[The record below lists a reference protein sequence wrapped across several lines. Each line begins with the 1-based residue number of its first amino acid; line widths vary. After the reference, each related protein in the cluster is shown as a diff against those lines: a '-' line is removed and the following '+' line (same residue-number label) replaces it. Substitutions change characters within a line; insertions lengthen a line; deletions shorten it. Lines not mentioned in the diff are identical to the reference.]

1 MKLYKYFLLIIFT
14 TFVYVGTSLAQVSF
28 KDIQAF
34 IQKEQY
40 KEALNLTNDHL
51 SRNKPDIKFQFLKG
65 LILTPLSQYVEAENL
80 FLKMAADNQKSPE
93 PLNNL
98 AVIYAIQGK
107 YLEAEETLKKA
118 LDTNTNYATAYSN
131 LGDIYAKAASRAY
144 NKALGLEESKVTNEE
159 KLLLLDELILPETE
173 LIKSL
178 EQENLELKKVV
189 KDSEVSLQEKNRMI
203 TIKDRQLAKL
213 GETQRSIQKLIQE
226 KVELNVKTKDLKST
240 LDEVMYSLSLKD
252 QQLAKLE
259 STQKSLESLTEENKV
274 LKSKLSQTEGS
285 LGELNRSLSLKDQQL
300 AKLESTQKSL
310 ESLTEE
316 NKVLKSKL
324 SQTEGSLGELNR
336 SLLLKDE
343 QLAKLDKSLDK
354 TMSNDLKKENNELKN
369 KVKET
374 ELLIQELKKSVTFR
388 KQGSGTDSQIADTA
402 IKEEKPVSLTEKA
415 TIDAPK
421 QLDRVKAVTDAITQW
436 TNSWSSKDVNGYIES
451 YAPEF
456 KPSKGLSRNAWE
468 KGRKKRL
475 SSPTFIKIT
484 LSNMSFNFRGENL
497 VKVSF
502 EQEYQSDTYRDKVNK
517 EITLKMINNKW
528 LITRERVR

>member
-1 MKLYKYFLLIIFT
+1 MKLSKYFLLIIFT
-14 TFVYVGTSLAQVSF
+14 TFLYVGVSLAQVSF
-28 KDIQAF
+28 KDIQTF

-40 KEALNLTNDHL
+40 KEALDLTNDHL
-51 SRNKPDIKFQFLKG
+51 SRNKTDIKYQFLKG
-65 LILTPLSQYVEAENL
+65 LILTHLGQYVEAENL
-80 FLKMAADNQKSPE
+80 FRRMAANNQKSPE

-107 YLEAEETLKKA
+107 YLEAEEALKKA
-118 LDTNTNYATAYSN
+118 LDTNSNYATAYSN

-285 LGELNRSLSLKDQQL
+285 LGELNRSL
-300 AKLESTQKSL
+300 
-310 ESLTEE
+310 
-316 NKVLKSKL
+316 
-324 SQTEGSLGELNR
+324 
-336 SLLLKDE
+336 LLKDE

-402 IKEEKPVSLTEKA
+402 IKEEKSVSLDEKA

-484 LSNMSFNFRGENL
+484 LSNISINFRGENL
-497 VKVSF
+497 AKVSF
-502 EQEYQSDTYRDKVNK
+502 EQEYQSDTYRDTVNK
-517 EITLKMINNKW
+517 EITLKMIDNEW
-528 LITRERVR
+528 LITRERVRQ

>member
-14 TFVYVGTSLAQVSF
+14 TFVYVGSSFAQVSF
-28 KDIQAF
+28 EDIQAF

-51 SRNKPDIKFQFLKG
+51 SRNKTDIKFQFLKG
-65 LILTPLSQYVEAENL
+65 LILTHLSQYVEAENL

-259 STQKSLESLTEENKV
+259 TTQKSL
-274 LKSKLSQTEGS
+274 Q
-285 LGELNRSLSLKDQQL
+285 
-300 AKLESTQKSL
+300 
-310 ESLTEE
+310 SLTEE

-402 IKEEKPVSLTEKA
+402 IKEEKSVSLDEKA

-468 KGRKKRL
+468 EGRKKRL

-484 LSNMSFNFRGENL
+484 LSNISINFRGENL
-497 VKVSF
+497 AKVSF
-502 EQEYQSDTYRDKVNK
+502 EQEYQSDTYRDTVNK
-517 EITLKMINNKW
+517 EITLKMIDNEW
-528 LITRERVR
+528 LITRERVRQ

>member
-40 KEALNLTNDHL
+40 KEALDLTNDHL
-51 SRNKPDIKFQFLKG
+51 SRNKTDIKFQFLKG
-65 LILTPLSQYVEAENL
+65 LILTHLGKYVEAENL

-285 LGELNRSLSLKDQQL
+285 LGELNRSL
-300 AKLESTQKSL
+300 
-310 ESLTEE
+310 
-316 NKVLKSKL
+316 
-324 SQTEGSLGELNR
+324 
-336 SLLLKDE
+336 LLKDE

-388 KQGSGTDSQIADTA
+388 KQGSETDSQIADTA
-402 IKEEKPVSLTEKA
+402 IKEEKSVSLDEKA

-484 LSNMSFNFRGENL
+484 LSNMSINFRGENL
-497 VKVSF
+497 AKVSF
-502 EQEYQSDTYRDKVNK
+502 EQEYQSDTYRDTVNK
-517 EITLKMINNKW
+517 EITLKMIDNEW
-528 LITRERVR
+528 LITRERVRQ

>member
-14 TFVYVGTSLAQVSF
+14 TFVYVGSSFAQVSF
-28 KDIQAF
+28 EDIQAF

-51 SRNKPDIKFQFLKG
+51 SRNKTDIKFQFLKG
-65 LILTPLSQYVEAENL
+65 LILTHLGQYVEAENL
-80 FLKMAADNQKSPE
+80 FLRMAADNQKSPE

-118 LDTNTNYATAYSN
+118 LDTNSNYATAYSN

-285 LGELNRSLSLKDQQL
+285 LGELNRSL
-300 AKLESTQKSL
+300 
-310 ESLTEE
+310 
-316 NKVLKSKL
+316 
-324 SQTEGSLGELNR
+324 
-336 SLLLKDE
+336 LLKDE

-402 IKEEKPVSLTEKA
+402 IKEEKSVSLDEKA

-484 LSNMSFNFRGENL
+484 LSNISINFRGENL
-497 VKVSF
+497 AKVSF
-502 EQEYQSDTYRDKVNK
+502 EQEYQSDTYRDTVNK
-517 EITLKMINNKW
+517 EITLKMIDNEW
-528 LITRERVR
+528 LITRERVRQ

>member
-14 TFVYVGTSLAQVSF
+14 TFVYVDTSLAQVSF

-40 KEALNLTNDHL
+40 KEALDLTNDHL
-51 SRNKPDIKFQFLKG
+51 SRNKTDIKFQFLKG
-65 LILTPLSQYVEAENL
+65 LILTHLGKYVEAENL

-118 LDTNTNYATAYSN
+118 LDTNSNYATAYSN

-285 LGELNRSLSLKDQQL
+285 LGELNRSL
-300 AKLESTQKSL
+300 
-310 ESLTEE
+310 
-316 NKVLKSKL
+316 
-324 SQTEGSLGELNR
+324 
-336 SLLLKDE
+336 LLKDE

-402 IKEEKPVSLTEKA
+402 IKEEKSVSLDEKA

-484 LSNMSFNFRGENL
+484 LSNISINFRGENL
-497 VKVSF
+497 AKVSF
-502 EQEYQSDTYRDKVNK
+502 EQEYQSDTYRDTVNK
-517 EITLKMINNKW
+517 EITLKMIDNEW
-528 LITRERVR
+528 LITRERVRQ

>member
-14 TFVYVGTSLAQVSF
+14 TFVYVGSSFAQVSF
-28 KDIQAF
+28 EDIQAF

-51 SRNKPDIKFQFLKG
+51 SRNKTDIKFQFLKG
-65 LILTPLSQYVEAENL
+65 LILTHLSQYVEAENL

-259 STQKSLESLTEENKV
+259 TTQKSL
-274 LKSKLSQTEGS
+274 Q
-285 LGELNRSLSLKDQQL
+285 
-300 AKLESTQKSL
+300 
-310 ESLTEE
+310 SLTEE

-402 IKEEKPVSLTEKA
+402 IKEEKSVSLDEKA

-468 KGRKKRL
+468 EGRKKRL

-484 LSNMSFNFRGENL
+484 LSNISINFRGENL
-497 VKVSF
+497 AKVSF

-517 EITLKMINNKW
+517 EITLKMIDNKW
-528 LITRERVR
+528 LITRERVRQ

>member
-14 TFVYVGTSLAQVSF
+14 TFVYVGSSFAQVSF
-28 KDIQAF
+28 EDIQAF

-51 SRNKPDIKFQFLKG
+51 SRNKTDIKFQFLKG
-65 LILTPLSQYVEAENL
+65 LILTHLGQYVEAENL

-259 STQKSLESLTEENKV
+259 TTQKSL
-274 LKSKLSQTEGS
+274 Q
-285 LGELNRSLSLKDQQL
+285 
-300 AKLESTQKSL
+300 
-310 ESLTEE
+310 SLTEE

-402 IKEEKPVSLTEKA
+402 IKEEKSVSLDEKA

-484 LSNMSFNFRGENL
+484 LSNISINFRGENL
-497 VKVSF
+497 AKVSF
-502 EQEYQSDTYRDKVNK
+502 EQEYQSDTYRDTVNK
-517 EITLKMINNKW
+517 EITLKMIDNEW
-528 LITRERVR
+528 LITRERVRQ

>member
-14 TFVYVGTSLAQVSF
+14 TFVYVGSSFAQVSF
-28 KDIQAF
+28 EDIQAF
-34 IQKEQY
+34 IQKDQY

-51 SRNKPDIKFQFLKG
+51 SRNKTDIKFQFLKG
-65 LILTPLSQYVEAENL
+65 LILTHLSQYVEAENL

-285 LGELNRSLSLKDQQL
+285 LGELNRSL
-300 AKLESTQKSL
+300 
-310 ESLTEE
+310 
-316 NKVLKSKL
+316 
-324 SQTEGSLGELNR
+324 
-336 SLLLKDE
+336 LLKDE

-402 IKEEKPVSLTEKA
+402 IKEEKSVSLDEKA

-475 SSPTFIKIT
+475 SSPTFSKIT
-484 LSNMSFNFRGENL
+484 LSNISINFRGENL
-497 VKVSF
+497 AKVSF

-517 EITLKMINNKW
+517 EITLKMIDNKW
-528 LITRERVR
+528 LITRERVRQ

>member
-14 TFVYVGTSLAQVSF
+14 TFVYVGSSFAQVSF
-28 KDIQAF
+28 EDIQAF

-51 SRNKPDIKFQFLKG
+51 SRNKTDIKFQFLKG
-65 LILTPLSQYVEAENL
+65 LILTHLSQYVEAENL

-259 STQKSLESLTEENKV
+259 TTQKSL
-274 LKSKLSQTEGS
+274 Q
-285 LGELNRSLSLKDQQL
+285 
-300 AKLESTQKSL
+300 
-310 ESLTEE
+310 SLTEE

-402 IKEEKPVSLTEKA
+402 IKEEKSVSLDEKA

-421 QLDRVKAVTDAITQW
+421 QLDRVKAVNDAITKW

-484 LSNMSFNFRGENL
+484 LSNISINFRGENL
-497 VKVSF
+497 AKVSF
-502 EQEYQSDTYRDKVNK
+502 EQEYQSDTYRDTVNK
-517 EITLKMINNKW
+517 EITLKMIDNEW
-528 LITRERVR
+528 LITRERVRQ

>member
-14 TFVYVGTSLAQVSF
+14 TFVYVGSSFAQVSF
-28 KDIQAF
+28 EDIQAF

-51 SRNKPDIKFQFLKG
+51 SRNKTDIKFQFLKG
-65 LILTPLSQYVEAENL
+65 LILTHLSQYVEAENL

-107 YLEAEETLKKA
+107 YLEAEDTLKKA
-118 LDTNTNYATAYSN
+118 LDTNSNYATAYSN

-285 LGELNRSLSLKDQQL
+285 LGELNRSL
-300 AKLESTQKSL
+300 
-310 ESLTEE
+310 
-316 NKVLKSKL
+316 
-324 SQTEGSLGELNR
+324 
-336 SLLLKDE
+336 LLKDE

-402 IKEEKPVSLTEKA
+402 IKEEKSVSLDEKA

-484 LSNMSFNFRGENL
+484 LSNISINFRGENL
-497 VKVSF
+497 AKVSF
-502 EQEYQSDTYRDKVNK
+502 EQEYQSDTYRDTVNK
-517 EITLKMINNKW
+517 EITLKMIDNEW
-528 LITRERVR
+528 LITRERVRQ

>member
-14 TFVYVGTSLAQVSF
+14 TFVYVGSSFAQVSF
-28 KDIQAF
+28 EDIQAF

-40 KEALNLTNDHL
+40 KEALDLTNDHL
-51 SRNKPDIKFQFLKG
+51 SRNKTDIKFQFLKG
-65 LILTPLSQYVEAENL
+65 LILTHLGKYVEAENL

-285 LGELNRSLSLKDQQL
+285 LGELNRSL
-300 AKLESTQKSL
+300 
-310 ESLTEE
+310 
-316 NKVLKSKL
+316 
-324 SQTEGSLGELNR
+324 
-336 SLLLKDE
+336 LLKDE

-402 IKEEKPVSLTEKA
+402 IKEEKSVSLDEKA

-484 LSNMSFNFRGENL
+484 LSNISINFRGENL
-497 VKVSF
+497 AKVSF
-502 EQEYQSDTYRDKVNK
+502 EQEYQSDTYRDTVNK
-517 EITLKMINNKW
+517 EITLKMIDNEW
-528 LITRERVR
+528 LITRERVRQ

>member
-14 TFVYVGTSLAQVSF
+14 TFVYVGSSFAQVSF
-28 KDIQAF
+28 EDIQAF

-51 SRNKPDIKFQFLKG
+51 SRNKTDIKFQFLKG
-65 LILTPLSQYVEAENL
+65 LILTHLSQYVEAENL

-285 LGELNRSLSLKDQQL
+285 LGELNRSL
-300 AKLESTQKSL
+300 
-310 ESLTEE
+310 
-316 NKVLKSKL
+316 
-324 SQTEGSLGELNR
+324 
-336 SLLLKDE
+336 LLKDE

-484 LSNMSFNFRGENL
+484 LSNISINFRGENL
-497 VKVSF
+497 AKVSF
-502 EQEYQSDTYRDKVNK
+502 EQEYQSDTYRDTVNK
-517 EITLKMINNKW
+517 EITLKMIDNEW
-528 LITRERVR
+528 LITRERVRQ

>member
-40 KEALNLTNDHL
+40 KEALDLTNDYL
-51 SRNKPDIKFQFLKG
+51 SRNKTDIKFQFLKG
-65 LILTPLSQYVEAENL
+65 LILTHLGQYVEAENL

-118 LDTNTNYATAYSN
+118 LDTNSNYATAYSN

-203 TIKDRQLAKL
+203 TIKDQQLAKL

-259 STQKSLESLTEENKV
+259 TTQKSL
-274 LKSKLSQTEGS
+274 Q
-285 LGELNRSLSLKDQQL
+285 
-300 AKLESTQKSL
+300 
-310 ESLTEE
+310 SLTEE

-402 IKEEKPVSLTEKA
+402 IKEEKSVSLDEKA

-421 QLDRVKAVTDAITQW
+421 QLDRVKAVTDVITQW
-436 TNSWSSKDVNGYIES
+436 SNSWSTKDVNGYIES

-468 KGRKKRL
+468 EGRKKRL

-484 LSNMSFNFRGENL
+484 LSNISINFRGENL
-497 VKVSF
+497 AKVSF

-517 EITLKMINNKW
+517 EITLKMIDNEW
-528 LITRERVR
+528 LITREIVRQ

>member
-14 TFVYVGTSLAQVSF
+14 TFVYVGSSFAQVSF
-28 KDIQAF
+28 EDIQAF

-40 KEALNLTNDHL
+40 KEALDLTNDHL
-51 SRNKPDIKFQFLKG
+51 SRNKTDIKFQFLKG
-65 LILTPLSQYVEAENL
+65 LILTHLSQYVEAENL

-259 STQKSLESLTEENKV
+259 TTQKSL
-274 LKSKLSQTEGS
+274 Q
-285 LGELNRSLSLKDQQL
+285 
-300 AKLESTQKSL
+300 
-310 ESLTEE
+310 SLTEE

-402 IKEEKPVSLTEKA
+402 IKEEKSVSLDEKA

-456 KPSKGLSRNAWE
+456 NPSKAG
-468 KGRKKRL
+468 GRIHPL
-475 SSPTFIKIT
+475 VTFVVY
-484 LSNMSFNFRGENL
+484 LC
-497 VKVSF
+497 
-502 EQEYQSDTYRDKVNK
+502 
-517 EITLKMINNKW
+517 
-528 LITRERVR
+528 

>member
-14 TFVYVGTSLAQVSF
+14 TFVYVGSSFAQVSF
-28 KDIQAF
+28 EDIQAF

-51 SRNKPDIKFQFLKG
+51 SRNKTDIKFQFLKG
-65 LILTPLSQYVEAENL
+65 LILTHLGKYVEAENL

-118 LDTNTNYATAYSN
+118 LDTNSNYATAYSN

-259 STQKSLESLTEENKV
+259 TTQKSL
-274 LKSKLSQTEGS
+274 Q
-285 LGELNRSLSLKDQQL
+285 
-300 AKLESTQKSL
+300 
-310 ESLTEE
+310 SLTEE

-343 QLAKLDKSLDK
+343 QLAKLDKNIDK
-354 TMSNDLKKENNELKN
+354 TIPNDLKEENNALKN

-402 IKEEKPVSLTEKA
+402 IKEEKSVSLDEKA

-468 KGRKKRL
+468 EGRKKRL

-484 LSNMSFNFRGENL
+484 LSNISINFRGENL
-497 VKVSF
+497 AKVSF

-517 EITLKMINNKW
+517 EITLKMIDNKW
-528 LITRERVR
+528 LITRERVRQ

>member
-14 TFVYVGTSLAQVSF
+14 TFVYVGSSFAQVSF
-28 KDIQAF
+28 EDIQAF
-34 IQKEQY
+34 IQKDQY
-40 KEALNLTNDHL
+40 KEALDLTNDHL
-51 SRNKPDIKFQFLKG
+51 SRNKTDIKFQFLKG
-65 LILTPLSQYVEAENL
+65 LILTHLGKYVEAENL

-118 LDTNTNYATAYSN
+118 LDTNSNYATAYSN

-285 LGELNRSLSLKDQQL
+285 LGELNRSL
-300 AKLESTQKSL
+300 
-310 ESLTEE
+310 
-316 NKVLKSKL
+316 
-324 SQTEGSLGELNR
+324 
-336 SLLLKDE
+336 LLKDE

-402 IKEEKPVSLTEKA
+402 IKEEKSVSLDEKA

-484 LSNMSFNFRGENL
+484 LSNISINFRGENL
-497 VKVSF
+497 AKVSF
-502 EQEYQSDTYRDKVNK
+502 EQEYQSDTYRDTVNK
-517 EITLKMINNKW
+517 EITLKMIDNEW
-528 LITRERVR
+528 LITRERVRQ

>member
-14 TFVYVGTSLAQVSF
+14 TFVYVGSSFAQVSF
-28 KDIQAF
+28 EDIQAF

-40 KEALNLTNDHL
+40 KEALDLTNDHL
-51 SRNKPDIKFQFLKG
+51 SRNKTDIKFQFLKG
-65 LILTPLSQYVEAENL
+65 LILTHLSQYVEAENL

-259 STQKSLESLTEENKV
+259 TTQKSL
-274 LKSKLSQTEGS
+274 Q
-285 LGELNRSLSLKDQQL
+285 
-300 AKLESTQKSL
+300 
-310 ESLTEE
+310 SLTEE

-402 IKEEKPVSLTEKA
+402 IKEEKSVSLDEKA

-468 KGRKKRL
+468 EGRKKRL

-484 LSNMSFNFRGENL
+484 LSNISINFRGENL
-497 VKVSF
+497 AKVSF

-517 EITLKMINNKW
+517 EITLKMIDNKW
-528 LITRERVR
+528 LITRERVRQ

>member
-14 TFVYVGTSLAQVSF
+14 TFVYVGSSFAQVSF
-28 KDIQAF
+28 EDIQAF

-51 SRNKPDIKFQFLKG
+51 SRNKTDIKFQFLKG
-65 LILTPLSQYVEAENL
+65 LILTHLSQYVEAENL

-285 LGELNRSLSLKDQQL
+285 LGELNRSL
-300 AKLESTQKSL
+300 
-310 ESLTEE
+310 
-316 NKVLKSKL
+316 
-324 SQTEGSLGELNR
+324 
-336 SLLLKDE
+336 LLKDE

-468 KGRKKRL
+468 EGRKKRL

-484 LSNMSFNFRGENL
+484 LSNISINFRGENL
-497 VKVSF
+497 AKVSF

-517 EITLKMINNKW
+517 EITLKMIDNKW
-528 LITRERVR
+528 LITRERVRQ

>member
-14 TFVYVGTSLAQVSF
+14 TFVYVGSSFAQVSF
-28 KDIQAF
+28 EDIQAF

-51 SRNKPDIKFQFLKG
+51 SRNKTDIKFQFLKG
-65 LILTPLSQYVEAENL
+65 LILTHLSQYVEAENL

-118 LDTNTNYATAYSN
+118 LDTNSNYATAYSN

-259 STQKSLESLTEENKV
+259 TTQKSL
-274 LKSKLSQTEGS
+274 Q
-285 LGELNRSLSLKDQQL
+285 
-300 AKLESTQKSL
+300 
-310 ESLTEE
+310 SLTEE

-354 TMSNDLKKENNELKN
+354 TMSNDLKKENNALKN

-402 IKEEKPVSLTEKA
+402 IKEEKSVSLDEKA

-484 LSNMSFNFRGENL
+484 LSNISINFRGENL
-497 VKVSF
+497 AKVSF
-502 EQEYQSDTYRDKVNK
+502 EQEYQSDTYRDTVNK
-517 EITLKMINNKW
+517 EITLKMIDNEW
-528 LITRERVR
+528 LITRERVRQ

>member
-14 TFVYVGTSLAQVSF
+14 TFLYVGTSLAQVSF

-34 IQKEQY
+34 IQKDQY
-40 KEALNLTNDHL
+40 KEALDLTNDHL
-51 SRNKPDIKFQFLKG
+51 SRNKTDIKFQFLKG
-65 LILTPLSQYVEAENL
+65 LILTHLGQYVEAENL

-118 LDTNTNYATAYSN
+118 LDTNSNYATAYSN

-285 LGELNRSLSLKDQQL
+285 LGELNRSL
-300 AKLESTQKSL
+300 
-310 ESLTEE
+310 
-316 NKVLKSKL
+316 
-324 SQTEGSLGELNR
+324 
-336 SLLLKDE
+336 LLKDE

-402 IKEEKPVSLTEKA
+402 IKEEKSVSLDEKA

-484 LSNMSFNFRGENL
+484 LSNISINFRGENL
-497 VKVSF
+497 AKVSF
-502 EQEYQSDTYRDKVNK
+502 EQEYQSDTYRDTVNK
-517 EITLKMINNKW
+517 EITLKMIDNEW
-528 LITRERVR
+528 LITRERVRQ

>member
-14 TFVYVGTSLAQVSF
+14 TFVYVGSSFAQVSF
-28 KDIQAF
+28 EDIQAF

-51 SRNKPDIKFQFLKG
+51 SRNKTDIKFQFLKG
-65 LILTPLSQYVEAENL
+65 LILTHLSQYVEAENL
-80 FLKMAADNQKSPE
+80 FLKMAADNKKSPE

-259 STQKSLESLTEENKV
+259 TTQKSL
-274 LKSKLSQTEGS
+274 Q
-285 LGELNRSLSLKDQQL
+285 
-300 AKLESTQKSL
+300 
-310 ESLTEE
+310 SLTEE

-402 IKEEKPVSLTEKA
+402 IKEEKSVSLDEKA

-484 LSNMSFNFRGENL
+484 LSNISINFRGENL
-497 VKVSF
+497 AKVSF
-502 EQEYQSDTYRDKVNK
+502 EQEYQSDTYRDTVNK
-517 EITLKMINNKW
+517 EITLKMIDNEW
-528 LITRERVR
+528 LITRERVRQ

>member
-14 TFVYVGTSLAQVSF
+14 TFVYVGSSFAQVSF

-51 SRNKPDIKFQFLKG
+51 SRNKTDIKFQFLKG
-65 LILTPLSQYVEAENL
+65 LILTHLSQYVEAENL

-259 STQKSLESLTEENKV
+259 TTQKSL
-274 LKSKLSQTEGS
+274 Q
-285 LGELNRSLSLKDQQL
+285 
-300 AKLESTQKSL
+300 
-310 ESLTEE
+310 SLTEE

-402 IKEEKPVSLTEKA
+402 IKEEKSVSLDEKA

-484 LSNMSFNFRGENL
+484 LSNISINFRGENL
-497 VKVSF
+497 AKVSF
-502 EQEYQSDTYRDKVNK
+502 EQEYQSDTYRDTVNK
-517 EITLKMINNKW
+517 EITLKMIDNEW
-528 LITRERVR
+528 LITRERVRQ

>member
-14 TFVYVGTSLAQVSF
+14 TFVYVGSSFAQVSF
-28 KDIQAF
+28 EDIQAF

-51 SRNKPDIKFQFLKG
+51 SRNKTDIKFQFLKG
-65 LILTPLSQYVEAENL
+65 LILTHLGQYVEAENL

-118 LDTNTNYATAYSN
+118 LDTNSNYATAYSN

-259 STQKSLESLTEENKV
+259 TTQKSL
-274 LKSKLSQTEGS
+274 Q
-285 LGELNRSLSLKDQQL
+285 
-300 AKLESTQKSL
+300 
-310 ESLTEE
+310 SLTEE

-402 IKEEKPVSLTEKA
+402 IKEEKSVSLDEKA

-468 KGRKKRL
+468 EGRKKRL

-484 LSNMSFNFRGENL
+484 LSNISINFRGENL
-497 VKVSF
+497 AKVSF
-502 EQEYQSDTYRDKVNK
+502 EQEYQSDTYRDTVNK
-517 EITLKMINNKW
+517 EITLKMIDNEW
-528 LITRERVR
+528 LITRERVRQ

>member
-14 TFVYVGTSLAQVSF
+14 TFVYVGSSFAQVSF
-28 KDIQAF
+28 EDIQAF

-51 SRNKPDIKFQFLKG
+51 SRNKTDIKFQFLKG
-65 LILTPLSQYVEAENL
+65 LILTHLSQYVEAENL

-285 LGELNRSLSLKDQQL
+285 LGELNRSL
-300 AKLESTQKSL
+300 
-310 ESLTEE
+310 
-316 NKVLKSKL
+316 
-324 SQTEGSLGELNR
+324 
-336 SLLLKDE
+336 LLKDE

-388 KQGSGTDSQIADTA
+388 KQGSGIDSQIADTA

-484 LSNMSFNFRGENL
+484 LSNISINFRGENL
-497 VKVSF
+497 AKVSF

-517 EITLKMINNKW
+517 EITLKMIDNEW
-528 LITRERVR
+528 LITRERIRQ

>member
-14 TFVYVGTSLAQVSF
+14 TFVYVDTSLAQVSF

-34 IQKEQY
+34 IQKDQY
-40 KEALNLTNDHL
+40 KEALDLTNDHL
-51 SRNKPDIKFQFLKG
+51 SRNKTDIKFQFLKG
-65 LILTPLSQYVEAENL
+65 LILTHLGKYVEAENL

-118 LDTNTNYATAYSN
+118 LDTNSNYATAYSN

-285 LGELNRSLSLKDQQL
+285 LGELNRSL
-300 AKLESTQKSL
+300 
-310 ESLTEE
+310 
-316 NKVLKSKL
+316 
-324 SQTEGSLGELNR
+324 
-336 SLLLKDE
+336 LLKDE

-402 IKEEKPVSLTEKA
+402 IKEEKSVSLDEKA

-468 KGRKKRL
+468 EGRKKRL

-484 LSNMSFNFRGENL
+484 LSNISINFRGENL
-497 VKVSF
+497 AKVSF
-502 EQEYQSDTYRDKVNK
+502 EQEYQSDTYRDTVNK
-517 EITLKMINNKW
+517 EITLKMIDNEW
-528 LITRERVR
+528 LITRERVRQ

>member
-51 SRNKPDIKFQFLKG
+51 SRNKTDIKFQFLKG
-65 LILTPLSQYVEAENL
+65 LILTHLSQYVEAENL

-259 STQKSLESLTEENKV
+259 STQKSL
-274 LKSKLSQTEGS
+274 Q
-285 LGELNRSLSLKDQQL
+285 
-300 AKLESTQKSL
+300 
-310 ESLTEE
+310 SLTEE

-402 IKEEKPVSLTEKA
+402 IKEEKSVSLDEKA

-484 LSNMSFNFRGENL
+484 LSNISINFRGENL
-497 VKVSF
+497 AKVSF
-502 EQEYQSDTYRDKVNK
+502 EQEYQSDTYRDTVNK
-517 EITLKMINNKW
+517 EITLKMIDNEW
-528 LITRERVR
+528 LITRERVRQ

>member
-14 TFVYVGTSLAQVSF
+14 TFVYVGSSFAQVSF
-28 KDIQAF
+28 EDIQAF

-51 SRNKPDIKFQFLKG
+51 SRNKTDIKFQLLKG
-65 LILTPLSQYVEAENL
+65 LILTHLGKYVEAENL

-118 LDTNTNYATAYSN
+118 LDTNSNYATAYSN

-203 TIKDRQLAKL
+203 TIKDQQLAKL

-285 LGELNRSLSLKDQQL
+285 LGELNRSL
-300 AKLESTQKSL
+300 
-310 ESLTEE
+310 
-316 NKVLKSKL
+316 
-324 SQTEGSLGELNR
+324 
-336 SLLLKDE
+336 
-343 QLAKLDKSLDK
+343 
-354 TMSNDLKKENNELKN
+354 
-369 KVKET
+369 
-374 ELLIQELKKSVTFR
+374 
-388 KQGSGTDSQIADTA
+388 
-402 IKEEKPVSLTEKA
+402 
-415 TIDAPK
+415 
-421 QLDRVKAVTDAITQW
+421 
-436 TNSWSSKDVNGYIES
+436 
-451 YAPEF
+451 
-456 KPSKGLSRNAWE
+456 
-468 KGRKKRL
+468 
-475 SSPTFIKIT
+475 
-484 LSNMSFNFRGENL
+484 
-497 VKVSF
+497 
-502 EQEYQSDTYRDKVNK
+502 
-517 EITLKMINNKW
+517 
-528 LITRERVR
+528 

>member
-14 TFVYVGTSLAQVSF
+14 TFVYVDTSLAQVSF

-34 IQKEQY
+34 IQKDQY
-40 KEALNLTNDHL
+40 KEALDLTNDHL
-51 SRNKPDIKFQFLKG
+51 SRNKTDIKFQFLKG
-65 LILTPLSQYVEAENL
+65 LILTHLSQYVEAENL

-285 LGELNRSLSLKDQQL
+285 LGELNRSL
-300 AKLESTQKSL
+300 
-310 ESLTEE
+310 
-316 NKVLKSKL
+316 
-324 SQTEGSLGELNR
+324 
-336 SLLLKDE
+336 LLKDE

-402 IKEEKPVSLTEKA
+402 IKEEKSVSLDEKA

-484 LSNMSFNFRGENL
+484 LSNISINFRGENL
-497 VKVSF
+497 AKVSF
-502 EQEYQSDTYRDKVNK
+502 EQEYQSDTYRDTVNK
-517 EITLKMINNKW
+517 EITLKMIDNEW
-528 LITRERVR
+528 LITRERVRQ

>member
-14 TFVYVGTSLAQVSF
+14 TFVYVGSSFAQVSF
-28 KDIQAF
+28 EDIQAF

-51 SRNKPDIKFQFLKG
+51 SRNKTDIKFQFLKG
-65 LILTPLSQYVEAENL
+65 LILTHLSQYVEAENL

-203 TIKDRQLAKL
+203 TINDRQLAIL

-240 LDEVMYSLSLKD
+240 LDEVMY
-252 QQLAKLE
+252 
-259 STQKSLESLTEENKV
+259 
-274 LKSKLSQTEGS
+274 
-285 LGELNRSLSLKDQQL
+285 SLSLKDQQL

-402 IKEEKPVSLTEKA
+402 IKEEKSVSLDEKA

-484 LSNMSFNFRGENL
+484 LSNISINFRGENL
-497 VKVSF
+497 AKVSF

-517 EITLKMINNKW
+517 EITLKMIDNKW
-528 LITRERVR
+528 LITRERVRQ

>member
-14 TFVYVGTSLAQVSF
+14 TFVYVGSSFAQVSF
-28 KDIQAF
+28 EDIQAF
-34 IQKEQY
+34 IQKDQY
-40 KEALNLTNDHL
+40 KEALDLTNDHL
-51 SRNKPDIKFQFLKG
+51 SRNKTDIKFQFLKG
-65 LILTPLSQYVEAENL
+65 LILTHLGKYVEAENL

-285 LGELNRSLSLKDQQL
+285 LGELNRSL
-300 AKLESTQKSL
+300 
-310 ESLTEE
+310 
-316 NKVLKSKL
+316 
-324 SQTEGSLGELNR
+324 
-336 SLLLKDE
+336 LLKDE

-402 IKEEKPVSLTEKA
+402 IKEEKSVSLDEKA

-484 LSNMSFNFRGENL
+484 LSNISINFRGENL
-497 VKVSF
+497 AKVSF

-517 EITLKMINNKW
+517 EITLKMLDNEW
-528 LITRERVR
+528 LITRERVRQ

>member
-14 TFVYVGTSLAQVSF
+14 TFVYVGSSFAQVSF
-28 KDIQAF
+28 EDIQAF

-51 SRNKPDIKFQFLKG
+51 SRNKTDIKFQFLKG
-65 LILTPLSQYVEAENL
+65 LILTHLSQYVEAENL
-80 FLKMAADNQKSPE
+80 YLKMAADNQKSPE

-285 LGELNRSLSLKDQQL
+285 LGELNRSL
-300 AKLESTQKSL
+300 
-310 ESLTEE
+310 
-316 NKVLKSKL
+316 
-324 SQTEGSLGELNR
+324 
-336 SLLLKDE
+336 LLKDE

-402 IKEEKPVSLTEKA
+402 IKEEKSVSLDEKA

-484 LSNMSFNFRGENL
+484 LSNISINFRGENL
-497 VKVSF
+497 AKVSF
-502 EQEYQSDTYRDKVNK
+502 EQEYQSDTYRDTVNK
-517 EITLKMINNKW
+517 EITLKMIDNEW
-528 LITRERVR
+528 LITRERVRQ

>member
-40 KEALNLTNDHL
+40 KEALDLTNDYL
-51 SRNKPDIKFQFLKG
+51 SRNKTDIKFQFLKG
-65 LILTPLSQYVEAENL
+65 LILTHLGQYVEAENL

-118 LDTNTNYATAYSN
+118 LDTNSNYATAYSN

-203 TIKDRQLAKL
+203 TIKDQQLAKL

-259 STQKSLESLTEENKV
+259 TTQKSL
-274 LKSKLSQTEGS
+274 Q
-285 LGELNRSLSLKDQQL
+285 
-300 AKLESTQKSL
+300 
-310 ESLTEE
+310 SLTEE

-402 IKEEKPVSLTEKA
+402 IKEEKSVSLDEKA

-421 QLDRVKAVTDAITQW
+421 QLDRVKAVTDVITQW
-436 TNSWSSKDVNGYIES
+436 SNSWSTKDVNGYIES

-468 KGRKKRL
+468 EGRKKRL

-484 LSNMSFNFRGENL
+484 LSNISINFRGENL
-497 VKVSF
+497 AKVYF

-517 EITLKMINNKW
+517 EITLKMIDNEW
-528 LITRERVR
+528 LITRERVRQ

>member
-14 TFVYVGTSLAQVSF
+14 TFVYVGSSFAQVSF
-28 KDIQAF
+28 EDIQAF

-51 SRNKPDIKFQFLKG
+51 SRNKTDIKFQFLKG
-65 LILTPLSQYVEAENL
+65 LILTHLSQYVEAENL

-259 STQKSLESLTEENKV
+259 STQKSL
-274 LKSKLSQTEGS
+274 Q
-285 LGELNRSLSLKDQQL
+285 
-300 AKLESTQKSL
+300 
-310 ESLTEE
+310 SLTEE

-402 IKEEKPVSLTEKA
+402 IKEEKSVSLDEKA

-484 LSNMSFNFRGENL
+484 LSNISINFRGENL
-497 VKVSF
+497 AKVSF
-502 EQEYQSDTYRDKVNK
+502 EQEYQSDTYRDTVNK
-517 EITLKMINNKW
+517 EITLKMIDNEW
-528 LITRERVR
+528 LITRERVRQ

>member
-40 KEALNLTNDHL
+40 KEALDLTNDYL
-51 SRNKPDIKFQFLKG
+51 SRNKTDTKFQFLKG
-65 LILTPLSQYVEAENL
+65 LILTHLGQYVEAENL

-118 LDTNTNYATAYSN
+118 LDTNSNYATAYSN

-203 TIKDRQLAKL
+203 TIKDQQLAKL

-259 STQKSLESLTEENKV
+259 TTQKSL
-274 LKSKLSQTEGS
+274 Q
-285 LGELNRSLSLKDQQL
+285 
-300 AKLESTQKSL
+300 
-310 ESLTEE
+310 SLTEE

-402 IKEEKPVSLTEKA
+402 IKEEKSVSLDEKA

-421 QLDRVKAVTDAITQW
+421 QLDRVKAVTDVITQW
-436 TNSWSSKDVNGYIES
+436 SNSWSTKDVNGYIES

-468 KGRKKRL
+468 EVRKKRL

-484 LSNMSFNFRGENL
+484 LSNISINFRGENL
-497 VKVSF
+497 AKVYF

-517 EITLKMINNKW
+517 EITLKMIDNEW
-528 LITRERVR
+528 LITRERVRQ

>member
-51 SRNKPDIKFQFLKG
+51 SRNKTDIKFQFLKG
-65 LILTPLSQYVEAENL
+65 LILTHLSQYVEAENL

-259 STQKSLESLTEENKV
+259 TTQKSLQSLTEENK
-274 LKSKLSQTEGS
+274 
-285 LGELNRSLSLKDQQL
+285 
-300 AKLESTQKSL
+300 A
-310 ESLTEE
+310 
-316 NKVLKSKL
+316 LKSKL

-484 LSNMSFNFRGENL
+484 LSNISINFRGENL
-497 VKVSF
+497 AKVSF

-517 EITLKMINNKW
+517 EITLKMIDNKW
-528 LITRERVR
+528 LITRERVRQ

>member
-14 TFVYVGTSLAQVSF
+14 TFVYVGSSFAQVSF
-28 KDIQAF
+28 EDIQAF

-51 SRNKPDIKFQFLKG
+51 SRNKTDIKFQFLKG
-65 LILTPLSQYVEAENL
+65 LILTHLSQYVEAENL

-259 STQKSLESLTEENKV
+259 TTQKSL
-274 LKSKLSQTEGS
+274 Q
-285 LGELNRSLSLKDQQL
+285 
-300 AKLESTQKSL
+300 
-310 ESLTEE
+310 SLTEE

-402 IKEEKPVSLTEKA
+402 IKEEKSVSLDEKA

-468 KGRKKRL
+468 EGRKKRL

-484 LSNMSFNFRGENL
+484 LSNISINFRGENL
-497 VKVSF
+497 AKVYF

-517 EITLKMINNKW
+517 EITLKMIDNKW
-528 LITRERVR
+528 LITRERVRQ

>member
-14 TFVYVGTSLAQVSF
+14 TFVYVGSSFAQVSF
-28 KDIQAF
+28 EDIQAF

-51 SRNKPDIKFQFLKG
+51 SRNKTDIKFQFLKG
-65 LILTPLSQYVEAENL
+65 LILTHLSQYVEAENL

-259 STQKSLESLTEENKV
+259 TTQKSL
-274 LKSKLSQTEGS
+274 Q
-285 LGELNRSLSLKDQQL
+285 
-300 AKLESTQKSL
+300 
-310 ESLTEE
+310 SLTEE

-402 IKEEKPVSLTEKA
+402 IKEEKSVSLDEKA

-484 LSNMSFNFRGENL
+484 LSNISINFRGENL
-497 VKVSF
+497 AKVSF
-502 EQEYQSDTYRDKVNK
+502 EQEYQSDTYRDTVNK
-517 EITLKMINNKW
+517 EITLKMIDNEW
-528 LITRERVR
+528 LITRERVRQ